1 MFETLIRIRYA
12 TLALTVAA
20 LAWLIPFG
28 SHVTYEQSI
37 ESFFPPDDPNIVA
50 YRAAADAFGSDNVA
64 FVAYEDPELLTPAGM
79 DRLAEMARAVGPAAI
94 PGVLGVQSLDAM
106 PQLWRVDEGL
116 AQLVKLP
123 PLLRRGALN
132 ILERGIKSGASGSEA
147 LTVAGAV
154 ASAKDAEA
162 REALRARLTSHPLF
176 RGMVIDSTGEV
187 ASVVVR
193 LGATADHDIK
203 GTIAAIREKADTA
216 AARLGLG
223 RPKVVGPPV
232 LLADGYA
239 AVEKDGRSLAYL
251 GMALIAAVM
260 IGAVRSLWW
269 TALPLAAGWAV
280 WLAADHVMAKLG
292 LRISLSGG
300 PLMAQV
306 IVLTMPAASHLA
318 IRFRDTVA
326 SGVPPREAAPATL
339 ALIFVPVFW
348 CSASTALGYA
358 ALMTSSLVP
367 VIQFGM
373 ILAGCTLGT
382 AALAIA
388 LAPVAMLPPFPLE
401 VPVRLGSRSILGTA
415 AMRLVSWTCRH
426 AGAYLAGVAIVCGT
440 LLLGLGKLEYE
451 PNYINL
457 FKSSSRVVVDYKWV
471 EARLGGIGLFQLT
484 VPLPAPAD
492 GPKLDRLHAL
502 DESVRALRNGST
514 PAADQVVSLATVLD
528 PDRVLAALPAAERD
542 EALRIKLGLIAASPQ
557 GDLLS
562 SFWNPQLG
570 QARVMVRM
578 LESQPSENKER
589 LFNEALASAK
599 EDFGPSATLTGMSF
613 LLTRTVRGV
622 TATQWST
629 VLLSAGGIV
638 LMLAIAL
645 RDLRLALWATLPTAM
660 AVGLTLGLMGW
671 LDIKLDIATA
681 LVASVA
687 LGLSVD
693 HTFHCLGHFRR
704 LRATR
709 GFLRSLVGAFRISGP
724 GVILSSLAVSAG
736 FFALCF
742 SEFVPFANFGM
753 LIGIAI
759 AGGLLGNLILLPACL
774 TLSWA
779 LGRRRAA
786 SARLLDVPEQVKE

>member
-1 MFETLIRIRYA
+1 MFEFLIRIRYA
-12 TLALTVAA
+12 TLALIIAA

-37 ESFFPPDDPNIVA
+37 ASFFPPDDPTIAA
-50 YRAAADAFGSDNVA
+50 YRAAADTFGSDNVA
-64 FVAYEDPELLTPAGM
+64 FVAYEDPDLLTPGGM
-79 DRLAEMARAVGPAAI
+79 DRLARMARAVGPESI
-94 PGVLGVQSLDAM
+94 PGIRGVQSLDAM

-116 AQLVKLP
+116 VQLVKLP

-132 ILERGIKSGASGSEA
+132 LLERGIKAGASGSEA

-154 ASAKDAEA
+154 ASAKDDTA
-162 REALRARLTSHPLF
+162 REELRRRLTSHPLF
-176 RGMVIDSTGEV
+176 RGMVIDATGAI
-187 ASVVVR
+187 ASVVVQ
-193 LGATADHDIK
+193 LGPTADHDIK
-203 GTIAAIREKADTA
+203 ATIAAIRERADA
-216 AARLGLG
+216 AAESLGFE

-232 LLADGYA
+232 LLADGYI

-251 GMALIAAVM
+251 GMALIATVM
-260 IGAVRSLWW
+260 LGAVRSLWW

-280 WLAADHVMAKLG
+280 WLTADHIMAKLG

-318 IRFRDTVA
+318 IRFRDSVA
-326 SGVPPREAAPATL
+326 AGIPPRTAARDTL

-358 ALMTSSLVP
+358 ALMTSSLIP

-401 VPVRLGSRSILGTA
+401 IPARPGTRSILGMA
-415 AMRLVSWTCRH
+415 ALRLVSWTCRH

-440 LLLGLGKLEYE
+440 LLMGLTRLEYE

-457 FKSSSRVVVDYKWV
+457 FKSSSRVVQDYKWV

-484 VPLPAPAD
+484 VPLPAPLD
-492 GPKLDRLHAL
+492 GAKLDRLHAL
-502 DESVRALRNGST
+502 DEDVREFRNGST

-528 PDRVLAALPAAERD
+528 PDRMLAALPAEQRD
-542 EALRIKLGLIAASPQ
+542 EALRIKLGLIGASPQ
-557 GDLLS
+557 GDLLD
-562 SFWNPQLG
+562 SFWNPEAG

-578 LESQPSENKER
+578 LESQPSDNKER
-589 LFNEALASAK
+589 LFADALAAAR
-599 EDFGPSATLTGMSF
+599 EDFGPSASLTGMSY

-629 VLLSAGGIV
+629 LMFSAGGV
-638 LMLAIAL
+638 LLMLAIAL
-645 RDLRLALWATLPTAM
+645 RGVRLALWATLPTAM

-671 LDIKLDIATA
+671 LNIKLDIATA

-704 LRATR
+704 LRLR
-709 GFLRSLVGAFRISGP
+709 HNFLRSLMGAFRISGP
-724 GVILSSLAVSAG
+724 GVVLSSLAVSAG

-774 TLSWA
+774 TLAWVI
-779 LGRRRAA
+779 GRRGRA
-786 SARLLDVPEQVKE
+786 SRPLDVAQQVEQ